1 MTKRT
6 RVSRWWF
13 HRWLKMD
20 RKRRMWSSFNNCRW
34 NCQLFSIAMDMRAWC
49 TTTGWLLWIGW
60 RGVESI
66 NANNKLC
73 FSGEIMKSSAEREE
87 NCWFFISDLLG
98 WFTLKFV
105 YSIFMREW
113 MFFLLLLTVFMR
125 EILPHCVYLLMD
137 YWLMRCGGVVWRAIA
152 RLRKAIEFV
161 RLRTLSCTDSDCISR
176 KSPARWNR
184 WLSSSSHYYR
194 TCPADRVCDSSNVL
208 CVMKC
213 WSVAEG

>member
-1 MTKRT
+1 MQTTNCVFLVKLWNQARKEKRI
-6 RVSRWWF
+6 V
-13 HRWLKMD
+13 D
-20 RKRRMWSSFNNCRW
+20 
-34 NCQLFSIAMDMRAWC
+34 FSYQTCLAGLR
-49 TTTGWLLWIGW
+49 L
-60 RGVESI
+60 
-66 NANNKLC
+66 NLC
-73 FSGEIMKSSAEREE
+73 IF
-87 NCWFFISDLLG
+87 
-98 WFTLKFV
+98 
-105 YSIFMREW
+105 FMREW

-137 YWLMRCGGVVWRAIA
+137 YWLMRCGGGVVWRAIA

-184 WLSSSSHYYR
+184 RLSSSPHYYR
-194 TCPADRVCDSSNVL
+194 TCPADRVNDSSNVL